1 MSRIFVNH
9 TNHASSNW
17 SDEQRSAAETFG
29 EIVDVP
35 FPEIPPQADESA
47 VAELAA
53 ENLREILKL
62 QPAAVL
68 CQGEFNYTFA
78 LVSAL
83 RQKNIPVLAATSERV
98 TTETTLPDG
107 SSKKSSVFRFV
118 RFRRY

>member
-1 MSRIFVNH
+1 MNKIFVNH
-9 TNHASSNW
+9 TNHAASNW
-17 SDEQRSAAETFG
+17 SAEQRAAAETFG

-62 QPAAVL
+62 RPAAVL

-78 LVSAL
+78 LVTAL
-83 RQKNIPVLAATSERV
+83 KEKNIPVLAATSERISSEIV
-98 TTETTLPDG
+98 QPDG
-107 SSKKSSVFRFV
+107 SSKKVSVFRFV